1 MKNWLLMLLSLIVS
15 NTLIAQPW
23 KIKNDFS
30 LAFQDNYENYK
41 VYRHEKG
48 NKICFVGFD
57 KKDSLKKVFDFEVL
71 VGTDNK
77 DGWFNRIDTTNKESY
92 SIFFKDGIAKK
103 LSYTSTDNSVLTF
116 TIDSNLLNGVHTIY
130 YANGNIKEYGFY
142 KNNARIGEWR
152 FYNTAGKVISAGNFL
167 GDYNKLI
174 YDVKRRKLI
183 TLNRYLDT
191 IKIEP
196 FAQKKYDSLKKMFNQ
211 EWGIAFP
218 VQLHFKTGNWKYYD
232 DTGKLIKE
240 EFYEKGKLIRTEKK

>member
-1 MKNWLLMLLSLIVS
+1 MRSCLLALLLLVVS

-23 KIKNDFS
+23 KIQNDFS
-30 LAFQDNYENYK
+30 LAFQSNYDNYK
-41 VYRHEKG
+41 VHRQDKG
-48 NKICFVGFD
+48 NKIYFVGFD
-57 KKDSLKKVFDFEVL
+57 KNDSLKKVFEFEML
-71 VGTDNK
+71 ANNK

-92 SIFFKDGIAKK
+92 SIFFEAGVAKR
-103 LSYTSTDNSVLTF
+103 LSYTSTDRSVFTF

-130 YANGNIKEYGFY
+130 YVNGNIKEYGFY

-152 FYNTAGKVISAGNFL
+152 FYNAAGKVISAGNFL
-167 GDYNKLI
+167 GDYNKLV

-191 IKIEP
+191 VKVEP
-196 FAQKKYDSLKKMFNQ
+196 FAQKKYDSLKKVLKQ

-218 VQLHFKTGNWKYYD
+218 VHLHFKTGLWKYYD
-232 DTGKLIKE
+232 DAGKLIKE